1 MNEGEIKMSATNR
14 GTKRIESDFYAT
26 PKDCIQNFI
35 NHYGDINGKVLEPSA
50 GNGHITEIVKTMVK
64 TLLLL

>member
-1 MNEGEIKMSATNR
+1 MSATNR

-35 NHYGDINGKVLEPSA
+35 NYYGSIDGKVLEPSA
-50 GNGHITEIVKTMVK
+50 GNGNITEIVKK
-64 TLLLL
+64 KW